1 MPKTAAKLLLLALM
15 SVAMLESANA
25 NPAASA
31 AASAAKMPVQQTPG
45 QSAAQAPGAPQTLGA
60 AQAAG
65 PQQAVASPLLA
76 PTEQVRA
83 AERGFAQSMADR
95 NHAKFAE
102 FISEESIFFTAKEP
116 YRGKQ
121 EVVAGWLRF
130 FQGKEAPFSWQP
142 DKVEVLASGNLAL
155 STGPVYDPSGQLIAH
170 FTSIWRQEAPGIW
183 RVIFDKGESVAAPV
197 AATTTPAT
205 TTPAAPAAPAPAS
218 TPAPAAPAKGAGAA
232 SSAATG
238 GK

>member
-1 MPKTAAKLLLLALM
+1 MPKTATKLLLLALM
-15 SVAMLESANA
+15 SVVMLESANA

-31 AASAAKMPVQQTPG
+31 GSVPTQMVPVPSPPQ
-45 QSAAQAPGAPQTLGA
+45 AQGAPQTQGA

-65 PQQAVASPLLA
+65 PQQAIASALLA
-76 PTEQVRA
+76 PTGQVRA

-102 FISEESIFFTAKEP
+102 FVSEEAIFFTGKEP

-121 EVVAGWLRF
+121 QVVAGWQRF
-130 FQGKEAPFSWQP
+130 FQAKEAPFSWQP
-142 DKVEVLASGNLAL
+142 DRVEVLASGNLAL
-155 STGPVYDPSGQLIAH
+155 STGPVYDPAGQLIAH

-183 RVIFDKGESVAAPV
+183 RIIFDKGESVAAP
-197 AATTTPAT
+197 AAST
-205 TTPAAPAAPAPAS
+205 
-218 TPAPAAPAKGAGAA
+218 TPAPAAPPIPVPPVPPANGAGAA

>member
-45 QSAAQAPGAPQTLGA
+45 QSAAQAPGAPQASGT
-60 AQAAG
+60 
-65 PQQAVASPLLA
+65 QQAVASPLLA

-102 FISEESIFFTAKEP
+102 FVSEEAIFFTAKEP

-183 RVIFDKGESVAAPV
+183 RVIFDKGESVAAPA
-197 AATTTPAT
+197 AATTSAATPA
-205 TTPAAPAAPAPAS
+205 S
-218 TPAPAAPAKGAGAA
+218 VTPAPAVPAAPTTTVPAKGAGAA

>member
-1 MPKTAAKLLLLALM
+1 MPKTNVKLLLLALM
-15 SVAMLESANA
+15 SVPMLESANA

-31 AASAAKMPVQQTPG
+31 GTMPTQQ
-45 QSAAQAPGAPQTLGA
+45 AQAPGVPQALGT
-60 AQAAG
+60 
-65 PQQAVASPLLA
+65 QQAIASALLA

-102 FISEESIFFTAKEP
+102 FVSEEAIFFTGKEP

-121 EVVAGWLRF
+121 QVVAGWQRF
-130 FQGKEAPFSWQP
+130 FQAKEAPFSWQP
-142 DKVEVLASGNLAL
+142 DRVEVLASGNLAL
-155 STGPVYDPSGQLIAH
+155 STGPVYDPAGQLIAH

-183 RVIFDKGESVAAPV
+183 RIIFDKGESVAAPP
-197 AATTTPAT
+197 ASTTPA
-205 TTPAAPAAPAPAS
+205 PPAP
-218 TPAPAAPAKGAGAA
+218 PAPPTPPAKSAGAA
-232 SSAATG
+232 SSTATG